1 ITVLANEGFERNRI
15 AKLEPWPTE
24 TAKPY
29 SAEYAAGHLRRTYD
43 LDVEECLPEATEQME
58 AAITQTIRQDIG
70 GDQQDINSMSI
81 SWLKMTYKHLLLPIW
96 LLTVI
101 YEQKPFQVYI
111 NGVTGEVHGSRPYS
125 KVKILTAV
133 MLAALVIV
141 VVVIA
146 VSASGSG

>member
-1 ITVLANEGFERNRI
+1 
-15 AKLEPWPTE
+15 
-24 TAKPY
+24 
-29 SAEYAAGHLRRTYD
+29 
-43 LDVEECLPEATEQME
+43 
-58 AAITQTIRQDIG
+58 
-70 GDQQDINSMSI
+70 
-81 SWLKMTYKHLLLPIW
+81 LLLPIW

-141 VVVIA
+141 AVVIA